1 MLISKT
7 WLRSKKKLSQISN
20 ETRVIY
26 VDSINGNDR
35 NTGLSE
41 TEPLQTLDAA
51 FGNTLYAG
59 NKVLLKSGGTY
70 TGGAKLT
77 VNGTEENPITISSY
91 GEGEKPVIT
100 DFDSDV
106 GIKVYGDY
114 IEISNLEFTS
124 PKGVNAVTFYALDGA
139 TKGVK
144 ITDCDFLNINTDFA
158 DTSYASGGITLSA
171 NGGKPGW
178 FEDALI
184 ENNTFDTVARTAVNL
199 NSDWCA
205 KDKNQEWGSNNI
217 VINGNGDRDSA
228 NSPVY
233 YSKNITVRG
242 NEIKNNGGDAIL
254 LIGAEDSLVEYNR
267 VEDSGL
273 FRNVGRTIHWA
284 SIWFHSSRNC
294 IAQYNSVKGNSDKN
308 GAADLQAYDSD
319 IACENIIF
327 QYNYSENNAGGFM
340 LICSGVKDEN
350 AANIGTIVRYNVSVN
365 DGYDALSGKSRQ
377 VIDIV
382 DYTKNAQVYNNT
394 IYSSKESVVL
404 VQFSDYGTTNDDIGI
419 PPVDSI
425 LTNNLF
431 YVEDGVTNT
440 AFRMWGT
447 KNATAS
453 FNTNLFYGVDI
464 PEISGI
470 TVENSVTADPALDS
484 DYRPATDLSGVAI
497 ENNGGKDYNGN
508 DLSGK
513 NIIGA
518 LLAVK

>member
-1 MLISKT
+1 M
-7 WLRSKKKLSQISN
+7 RSKKKLSQINN
-20 ETRVIY
+20 ETRVFY
-26 VDSINGNDR
+26 VDSLNGNDQ
-35 NTGLSE
+35 NSGLSE
-41 TEPLQTLDAA
+41 NEPLQTLDAA

-70 TGGAKLT
+70 AGGVKLT
-77 VNGTEENPITISSY
+77 ANGTEEKPIVISSY
-91 GEGEKPVIT
+91 GDGEKPVIN
-100 DFDSDV
+100 DFDNDI
-106 GIKVYGDY
+106 GIKVYGEY
-114 IEISNLEFTS
+114 VEISNLEFTAT
-124 PKGVNAVTFYALDGA
+124 KGVNGITCYALDGA
-139 TKGVK
+139 VKGIK
-144 ITDCDFLNINTDFA
+144 ITDCDFHNINTGFNK
-158 DTSYASGGITLSA
+158 TNYSSGGITLSA
-171 NGGKPGW
+171 TGVKPCW

-199 NSDWCA
+199 DTHWCA
-205 KDKNQEWGSNNI
+205 KDKNQEWGSNII
-217 VINGNGDRDSA
+217 VNGNGERDSA

-254 LIGAEDSLVEYNR
+254 LIGAEDSIVEYNT

-273 FRNVGRTIHWA
+273 FKNVGKTIHWA

-350 AANIGTIVRYNVSVN
+350 AANKGTIVRYNVSVN
-365 DGYDALSGKSRQ
+365 DGYDTLSGKARQ

-382 DYTKNAQVYNNT
+382 DYTKNAHIYNNT
-394 IYSSKESVVL
+394 IYSSKENVVL
-404 VQFSDYGTTNDDIGI
+404 VQFADYDGKTDDDKI
-419 PPVDSI
+419 PPKDNI

-431 YVEDGVTNT
+431 YVEEGVTNT
-440 AFRMWGT
+440 AFRMWDT
-447 KNATAS
+447 EDATATL
-453 FNTNLFYGVDI
+453 NNNLFYGVDI

-470 TVENSVTADPALDS
+470 TVENSVKADLDLDS